1 MGFGNIAIR
10 RVVCTCAVL
19 FFKQNF
25 ACIQTTFTHQ
35 VAHILGLHTCT
46 TLLQSRIILKLAPHA
61 TSSMGLLKSGGAGG
75 VGALVSYKFCEAE
88 KVEKTCQRNSPV

>member
-1 MGFGNIAIR
+1 MKLQFKKGSQGQLDLAVLHWHQHNMGFGNIAIR

-35 VAHILGLHTCT
+35 VAHILGLHTCAR
-46 TLLQSRIILKLAPHA
+46 LFYSPE
-61 TSSMGLLKSGGAGG
+61 
-75 VGALVSYKFCEAE
+75 SY
-88 KVEKTCQRNSPV
+88 